1 MRAALA
7 PPLPPSFFGRP
18 GDSTRARLC
27 AGSPD
32 GTLIAKILTPA
43 AIANAAFGGPDGDD
57 VMLCASESVWIL
69 KVNVR
74 GAGDVYTP
82 GGKL

>member
-1 MRAALA
+1 MTAR
-7 PPLPPSFFGRP
+7 
-18 GDSTRARLC
+18 RARLC

-69 KVNVR
+69 KVNVK
-74 GAGDVYTP
+74 GAGDVHTT